1 MARGTAFSELI
12 VQLRNETGRSED
24 VNIGV
29 DDLPRLKQAINSVYE
44 ILWDGNDWPH
54 LRSFYTR
61 IALSAGSRYYDWPD
75 DLVFETAEEVIVW
88 FNDQPQKVERGIG
101 PEEYALYSSE
111 DDARSDPVERWD
123 VRWTGTED
131 QIEVWPL
138 PSTNTQEL
146 QIKGRKSFTRLVND
160 DDLCL
165 LDDTLVVKFAAAD
178 VLGEK
183 AGKGKLA
190 LGQDRLKKLTARGHV
205 TSRYALGL
213 GGGVTAPA
221 PNITVHIGG

>member
-1 MARGTAFSELI
+1 MARGTSFGELV
-12 VQLRNETGRSED
+12 VQLRNETGRSAD
-24 VNIGV
+24 INVGV
-29 DDLPRLKQAINSVYE
+29 DDLPRLKQAINSAYE

-75 DLVFETAEEVIVW
+75 DLVFETAEKVTVW
-88 FNDQPQKVERGIG
+88 FNDQPQEVKRGIG
-101 PEEYALYSSE
+101 SEEYSLYSSE
-111 DDARSDPVERWD
+111 DDDRSDPVMRWD

-146 QIKGRKSFTRLVND
+146 QIEGRKSFTRLVND
-160 DDLCL
+160 ADLCL

-183 AGKGKLA
+183 AGKMKLA
-190 LGQDRLKKLTARGHV
+190 AGQDRLKKLTGRGHV
-205 TSRYALGL
+205 TSRYTLGT
-213 GGGVTAPA
+213 GGGSTQPSPVIA
-221 PNITVHIGG
+221 VRVSG